1 MFQAALY
8 LCIRHV
14 RDKDGIYFSS
24 VNMHKARGVLATTA
38 LVGSSYFYVNFRSHD
53 RRALSDDE
61 VADARESL
69 AQITPPP
76 TRSISAC
83 ATQSRDALIASH
95 IHNLNQFGATVVKA
109 TLSPRQLDAWN
120 ARVKEE
126 FDAGRNIAWN
136 SGRAHC
142 SISDRSVHYAEMTRV
157 GSSCDDNLDGSN
169 NGDYGIKR
177 TNSSWLGG
185 FWKKNKAAIDA
196 ETYSLVSLHHIVQ
209 SFFEQHGIE
218 RYIITQLQ
226 FLNAFPNSCNQ
237 IWHRDNKF
245 RGLTAIVALQDI
257 RGNGPTELILE
268 SHQRKFSLWPK
279 CWNIIQ
285 YYLSVNSGRRYMN
298 DDDAFSKSPLLGCI
312 DAGDTILYDAR
323 IFHRGRG
330 NISLEAEVSV
340 DRPVL
345 VLRWDARNTPPP
357 GAGLIATSANRYIGS
372 MNYAILF
379 ALQKIGAYYSDEKK

>member
-1 MFQAALY
+1 MY
-8 LCIRHV
+8 VI
-14 RDKDGIYFSS
+14 S
-24 VNMHKARGVLATTA
+24 VNIMHKTRGILTATA
-38 LVGSSYFYVNFRSHD
+38 LVGSSYFYVSYRSHD

-61 VADARESL
+61 VANARNSL
-69 AQITPPP
+69 ARITPLP
-76 TRSISAC
+76 TRSTSASC
-83 ATQSRDALIASH
+83 AIQSRGALIASH
-95 IHNLNQFGATVVKA
+95 IHNLNQFGATVVKS

-120 ARVKEE
+120 TRVKEE
-126 FDAGRNIAWN
+126 VDAGQNVSWN

-157 GSSCDDNLDGSN
+157 GSSCDDILEGSS
-169 NGDYGIKR
+169 NGNDGIKR
-177 TNSSWLGG
+177 TDSSWLGC
-185 FWKKNKAAIDA
+185 FWRRNKTAVDA
-196 ETYSLVSLHHIVQ
+196 EADLPVSLQDIVQ
-209 SFFEQHGIE
+209 SYFKQHGIE
-218 RYIITQLQ
+218 RYTITQLQ
-226 FLNAFPNSCNQ
+226 FLNAFPNSSNQ

-268 SHQRKFSLWPK
+268 SHKQQFSLWPK

-285 YYLSVNSGRRYMN
+285 NYLLVNFELCCMN

-330 NISLEAEVSV
+330 NTSLVAEACV

-357 GAGLIATSANRYIGS
+357 GAGLIVTSVNRYVGS
-372 MNYAILF
+372 MNYAIMF
-379 ALQKIGAYYSDEKK
+379 ALQKIGAYSDEKSSNNK